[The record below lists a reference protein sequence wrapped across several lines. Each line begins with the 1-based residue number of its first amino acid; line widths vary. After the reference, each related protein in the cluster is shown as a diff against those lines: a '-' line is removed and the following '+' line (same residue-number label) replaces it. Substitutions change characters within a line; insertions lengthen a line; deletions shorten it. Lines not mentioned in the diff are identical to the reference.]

1 MVKLTPG
8 QSVKT
13 EREGQWRQTRVL
25 QVDASLVRVS
35 VFCMYYSLSRGKVPR
50 KLLVA
55 SPYGTEE
62 GE

>member
-35 VFCMYYSLSRGKVPR
+35 ESNIIQHGRIKVGVR
-50 KLLVA
+50 
-55 SPYGTEE
+55 S
-62 GE
+62 